1 MPAMREQ
8 QMKALK
14 QANIVRFAA
23 ADVKREVRDGRL
35 LLGDALFDDRA
46 QSVVLR
52 DLLMAQR
59 FQGPLKVDRLLD
71 TLNVNGYRRVSEIT
85 ERQKWLVAD
94 AS

>member
-1 MPAMREQ
+1 MREQ

-23 ADVKREVRDGRL
+23 ADVKREVRNGRL

>member
-14 QANIVRFAA
+14 QANVVRFAA
-23 ADVKREVRDGRL
+23 ADVKRDVACGKLELR
-35 LLGDALFDDRA
+35 DALFDDRA

>member
-1 MPAMREQ
+1 MREQ
-8 QMKALK
+8 QMKALER
-14 QANIVRFAA
+14 ANTVRFAA
-23 ADVKREVRDGRL
+23 ADVKREVSSGILPLRD
-35 LLGDALFDDRA
+35 AVFDERA

-52 DLLMAQR
+52 DLLMSQR

-94 AS
+94 AA

>member
-1 MPAMREQ
+1 MREQ

-14 QANIVRFAA
+14 RANIVRFAA
-23 ADVKREVRDGRL
+23 ADVKREVRNGRL

>member
-1 MPAMREQ
+1 
-8 QMKALK
+8 
-14 QANIVRFAA
+14 VRFAA
-23 ADVKREVRDGRL
+23 ADVKREVSSGILPLRD
-35 LLGDALFDDRA
+35 AVFDERA

-52 DLLMAQR
+52 DLLMSQR

-94 AS
+94 AA

>member
-1 MPAMREQ
+1 MREQ

>member
-1 MPAMREQ
+1 MREQ
-8 QMKALK
+8 QMKALER
-14 QANIVRFAA
+14 ANTVRFAA
-23 ADVKREVRDGRL
+23 ADVKREVLSGILPLRD
-35 LLGDALFDDRA
+35 AVFDERA

-52 DLLMAQR
+52 DLLMSQR

-94 AS
+94 AA

>member
-1 MPAMREQ
+1 MREQ

-23 ADVKREVRDGRL
+23 ADVKRELRDGRL

>member
-1 MPAMREQ
+1 MREQ
-8 QMKALK
+8 QMKALER
-14 QANIVRFAA
+14 ANLGRFAA
-23 ADVKREVRDGRL
+23 ADVKREVSSGILPLRD
-35 LLGDALFDDRA
+35 AVFDERA

-52 DLLMAQR
+52 DLLMSQR

-94 AS
+94 AA

>member
-1 MPAMREQ
+1 MREQ
-8 QMKALK
+8 QMKALER
-14 QANIVRFAA
+14 ANLVRFAA
-23 ADVKREVRDGRL
+23 ADVKREVRNGRL

>member
-1 MPAMREQ
+1 MREQ
-8 QMKALK
+8 QMKALER
-14 QANIVRFAA
+14 ANIVRFAA
-23 ADVKREVRDGRL
+23 ADVKREVRNGRL

>member
-1 MPAMREQ
+1 MREQ

-14 QANIVRFAA
+14 QANLVRFAA
-23 ADVKREVRDGRL
+23 ADVKREVRNGRL

>member
-1 MPAMREQ
+1 MREQ
-8 QMKALK
+8 QMKALER
-14 QANIVRFAA
+14 ANTVRFAA
-23 ADVKREVRDGRL
+23 ADVKREVSGGIIPLR
-35 LLGDALFDDRA
+35 DALFDDRA

-52 DLLMAQR
+52 DLLMSQR

>member
-1 MPAMREQ
+1 MREQ
-8 QMKALK
+8 QMKALER
-14 QANIVRFAA
+14 ANTVRLAA
-23 ADVKREVRDGRL
+23 ADVKREVSSGILPLRD
-35 LLGDALFDDRA
+35 AVFDERA

-52 DLLMAQR
+52 DLLMSQR

-94 AS
+94 AA

>member
-1 MPAMREQ
+1 MREQ
-8 QMKALK
+8 QMKAL
-14 QANIVRFAA
+14 QRANTVRFAA
-23 ADVKREVRDGRL
+23 ADVKREVSSGILPLRD
-35 LLGDALFDDRA
+35 AVFDERA

-52 DLLMAQR
+52 DLLMSQR

-94 AS
+94 AA

>member
-1 MPAMREQ
+1 MREQ
-8 QMKALK
+8 QMKALER
-14 QANIVRFAA
+14 ANTVRFAA
-23 ADVKREVRDGRL
+23 ADVKREVSSGILPFRD
-35 LLGDALFDDRA
+35 AVFDERA

-52 DLLMAQR
+52 DLLMSQR

-94 AS
+94 AA

>member
-1 MPAMREQ
+1 MREQ
-8 QMKALK
+8 QMKALER
-14 QANIVRFAA
+14 ANTVRFAA
-23 ADVKREVRDGRL
+23 ADVMREVSGGIIPLR
-35 LLGDALFDDRA
+35 DALFDDRA

-52 DLLMAQR
+52 DLLMSQR

>member
-1 MPAMREQ
+1 M
-8 QMKALK
+8 
-14 QANIVRFAA
+14 
-23 ADVKREVRDGRL
+23 
-35 LLGDALFDDRA
+35 
-46 QSVVLR
+46 VLR
-52 DLLMAQR
+52 DLLMSQR

>member
-94 AS
+94 AA

>member
-1 MPAMREQ
+1 MREQ
-8 QMKALK
+8 QMKALER
-14 QANIVRFAA
+14 ANVVRFAA

-94 AS
+94 AA

>member
-1 MPAMREQ
+1 MREQ

-94 AS
+94 AA

>member
-1 MPAMREQ
+1 
-8 QMKALK
+8 
-14 QANIVRFAA
+14 VRFAA
-23 ADVKREVRDGRL
+23 ADVKREVRNGRL

>member
-1 MPAMREQ
+1 MREQ
-8 QMKALK
+8 QIKALK
-14 QANIVRFAA
+14 QANLVRFAA
-23 ADVKREVRDGRL
+23 ADVKREVRNGRL